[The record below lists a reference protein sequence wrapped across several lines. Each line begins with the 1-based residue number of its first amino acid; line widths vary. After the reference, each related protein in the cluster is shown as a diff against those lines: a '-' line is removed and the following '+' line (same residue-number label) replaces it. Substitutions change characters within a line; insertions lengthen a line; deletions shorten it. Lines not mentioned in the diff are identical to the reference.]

1 MPTNTGIMQAPKK
14 QVLPGHWAPL
24 DKTSLGCGFG
34 TPLGA
39 PQKQQLIKNQT
50 RQLLHI
56 WILITSKSRQNHK
69 CLTKNVWIQSPLE
82 F

>member
-39 PQKQQLIKNQT
+39 PQKQ
-50 RQLLHI
+50 
-56 WILITSKSRQNHK
+56 
-69 CLTKNVWIQSPLE
+69 
-82 F
+82 